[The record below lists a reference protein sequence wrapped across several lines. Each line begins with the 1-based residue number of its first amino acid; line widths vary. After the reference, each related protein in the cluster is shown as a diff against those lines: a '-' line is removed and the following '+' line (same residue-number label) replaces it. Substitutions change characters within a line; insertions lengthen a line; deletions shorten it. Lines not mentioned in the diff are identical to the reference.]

1 MKALTEGTF
10 RAVLLTSFFV
20 LMMNFPSQKLYLEE
34 KTLIARL
41 LKQFLKSL
49 NTDKVA
55 KITLTKI

>member
-10 RAVLLTSFFV
+10 FAVLLTSLFV

-34 KTLIARL
+34 KTLVARL

-49 NTDKVA
+49 NTV
-55 KITLTKI
+55 